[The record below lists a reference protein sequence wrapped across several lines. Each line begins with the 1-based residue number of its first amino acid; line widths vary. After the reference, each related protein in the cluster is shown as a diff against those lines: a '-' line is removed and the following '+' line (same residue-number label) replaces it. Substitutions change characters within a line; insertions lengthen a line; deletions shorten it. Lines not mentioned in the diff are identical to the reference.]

1 MSCLSLFLLN
11 LAMRPP
17 CLHVKNVPKSC
28 RYSLCDVVLGIHALD
43 MPRVISTASNLNVA
57 MQAWFAQS
65 DVKGQVA
72 RTLGFWILWSKY
84 LDLHPHSV

>member
-1 MSCLSLFLLN
+1 
-11 LAMRPP
+11 
-17 CLHVKNVPKSC
+17 
-28 RYSLCDVVLGIHALD
+28 